1 VVNVCSGGWRLL
13 HEYANELLE
22 PMESRRE
29 NESEKEENVIDY
41 FLNEGLSV
49 CY

>member
-1 VVNVCSGGWRLL
+1 MSAAAGGGCF

-41 FLNEGLSV
+41 FLNERLSV